1 VEERL
6 RAQWL
11 AAVRDGHD
19 PTAPVPRPT
28 RVDDELDR
36 LLARHREPHR
46 RYHTA
51 THVSEALA
59 TAEELLAAV
68 EGPDPSAVR
77 LALFFHDAIYDARA
91 GGGANEAA
99 SAALAERTLPALGLS
114 PACVEAVGAAILAT
128 AEHRL
133 PVGGGATTAVVLDAD
148 LAILGAEP
156 ARYQAYLNG
165 VRAEYAHVEQEMW
178 RIGRAAVLEAFLGRT
193 AIYLTPPMRAH
204 EGRARANLAA
214 ELAGLRGGS

>member
-1 VEERL
+1 MEERL

-193 AIYLTPPMRAH
+193 TIYLTPPMRAH